1 MTIGQIEDRLAKTI
15 TSFYHQ
21 TIGYGPKETHV
32 RILSDMIIV
41 RLKGQLLPLEKELLK
56 DKKGIDLVKN
66 IHELMHEAF
75 TTQIGLLVK
84 KITKCRVISSH
95 SDVSTKTEEMI
106 EIFILEQDYESQ
118 FKNHIIKN
126 QTIKH
131 KGKTPNL
138 A

>member
-56 DKKGIDLVKN
+56 DKKSIDLIKN
-66 IHELMHEAF
+66 LHVLMHEAF
-75 TTQIGLLVK
+75 TKQLGNLVK

-95 SDVSTKTEEMI
+95 SDVSTRTEEMI
-106 EIFILEQDYESQ
+106 EVFILEQDYESQ
-118 FKNHIIKN
+118 FKN

-131 KGKTPNL
+131 KGKAL
-138 A
+138 SIS